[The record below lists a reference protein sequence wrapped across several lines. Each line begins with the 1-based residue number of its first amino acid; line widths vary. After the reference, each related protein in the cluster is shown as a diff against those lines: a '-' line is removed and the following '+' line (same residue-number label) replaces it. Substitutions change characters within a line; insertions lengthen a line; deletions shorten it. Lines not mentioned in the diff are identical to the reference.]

1 MVNVAMDHKEVFEAA
16 FADPSNTAITI
27 PPANVNKVIQH
38 SYKIDQPFTYT
49 RTQLWEMETN
59 KAHHPD
65 KYLRHLLRPGSLK
78 VLNLDRQGSIETF
91 VRVTDQRLWKDPSR
105 FTTVIE
111 QVYLN
116 HDTQR
121 AFFIGIDQVMTIDG
135 DVITRGKEQPNF
147 HVEHS
152 AAGTETEPLNIWRIV
167 HLDKDADGEIQRVFR
182 NMAGSPYLREFNEV
196 YIREDLGKQL
206 IRLDVAQT

>member
-1 MVNVAMDHKEVFEAA
+1 MNHEEILETA

-27 PPANVNKVIQH
+27 PPANVNKVIQR
-38 SYKIDQPFTYT
+38 SYKVDHPFTYT
-49 RTQLWEMETN
+49 RTQLWEMEDN

-78 VLNLDRQGSIETF
+78 VLNLNKQGPVETF
-91 VRVTDQRLWKDPSR
+91 IRITDQRLWKDASR

-111 QVYLN
+111 QVYLDHN
-116 HDTQR
+116 AQR
-121 AFFIGIDQVMTIDG
+121 ALFIGVDQAVTAEG
-135 DVITRGKEQPNF
+135 DVIVRGKEQPNF

-152 AAGTETEPLNIWRIV
+152 VAGTETEPLNIWRIV
-167 HLDKDADGEIQRVFR
+167 HLDKDADGEMRRVFR
-182 NMAGSPYLREFNEV
+182 DMAESPYLREFSEV